1 MNENQNLKLQ
11 AYVDGELSASEQ
23 KQVAAL
29 VETNAEARGL
39 VEALRAAKTTL
50 AGNEPEARLPETHP
64 FHWSKI
70 SREIERY
77 EAKPAFIR
85 EAGSLRWWLRYISP
99 AAGFAALALMVVVGR
114 IDPAISGSEEIG
126 NTSPEASSVV
136 FRSQS
141 EGMTVVWLQ
150 GDENNEF
157 TNFEFDPTMREE

>member
-1 MNENQNLKLQ
+1 MNENQIVKLQ
-11 AYVDGELSASEQ
+11 AYVDGELSAFEQ
-23 KQVAAL
+23 KQIATQI
-29 VETNAEARGL
+29 ETNSEAREL
-39 VEALRAAKTTL
+39 VAALRAAKTFV
-50 AGNEPEARLPETHP
+50 AGNELETKLPETHA

-77 EAKPAFIR
+77 EAKPVFIR
-85 EAGSLRWWLRYISP
+85 EAGSLRWWLRYVSP
-99 AAGFAALALMVVVGR
+99 VAGFAALALVAIIGQV
-114 IDPAISGSEEIG
+114 DPSMSGSEEIG

-157 TNFEFDPTMREE
+157 TNFEFDPTLREE